1 MKYDDSLII
10 VLLVLL
16 VFFNA
21 FLFALSKITE
31 WAMKGVKE
39 DGKSK
44 ADTFED

>member
-16 VFFNA
+16 VFFNT

-31 WAMKGVKE
+31 WTKKGEKNNE
-39 DGKSK
+39 QSESISNKN
-44 ADTFED
+44 